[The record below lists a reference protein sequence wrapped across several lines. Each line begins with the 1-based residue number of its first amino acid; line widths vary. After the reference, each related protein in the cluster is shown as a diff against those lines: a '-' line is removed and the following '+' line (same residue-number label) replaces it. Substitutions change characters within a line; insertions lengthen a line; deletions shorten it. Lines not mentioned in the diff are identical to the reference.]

1 MQWVQSKKTKQKNA
15 MGQISWIH
23 YINVY
28 LYVLGKKKNVNVH
41 GQSLSTKPIVA

>member
-15 MGQISWIH
+15 MGQTSWIH

-28 LYVLGKKKNVNVH
+28 LYVLGKNIYINVR
-41 GQSLSTKPIVA
+41 GQSLATKPIVV